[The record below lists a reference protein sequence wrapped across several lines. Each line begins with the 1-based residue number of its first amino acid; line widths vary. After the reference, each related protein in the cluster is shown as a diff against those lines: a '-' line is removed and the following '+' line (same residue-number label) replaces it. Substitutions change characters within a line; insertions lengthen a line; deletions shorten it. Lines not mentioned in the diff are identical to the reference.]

1 MFAENTEELAQ
12 NKLLLLYIID
22 KAEKPLTNEEIT
34 EFMLENNYMNY
45 FLIQQYLSEL
55 TSSKFIEYVHKDDK
69 KIYKMLNKGK
79 ITLYYF
85 QDRIPE
91 DIKKYILNNFAK
103 ILDEEKRATQ
113 IVGEY
118 YKNDKYDYTV
128 NLKLVE
134 NEETLFSL
142 YLNVTTE
149 KQAKKICNTWKENTE
164 FIFKN
169 ILNMLADDEIIP
181 LDD

>member
-55 TSSKFIEYVHKDDK
+55 TSSKFIEYVHEDDK

-91 DIKKYILNNFAK
+91 DIKI
-103 ILDEEKRATQ
+103 
-113 IVGEY
+113 
-118 YKNDKYDYTV
+118 
-128 NLKLVE
+128 
-134 NEETLFSL
+134 
-142 YLNVTTE
+142 
-149 KQAKKICNTWKENTE
+149 
-164 FIFKN
+164 IF
-169 ILNMLADDEIIP
+169 
-181 LDD
+181 

>member
-1 MFAENTEELAQ
+1 M
-12 NKLLLLYIID
+12 
-22 KAEKPLTNEEIT
+22 
-34 EFMLENNYMNY
+34 
-45 FLIQQYLSEL
+45 
-55 TSSKFIEYVHKDDK
+55 
-69 KIYKMLNKGK
+69 
-79 ITLYYF
+79 
-85 QDRIPE
+85 
-91 DIKKYILNNFAK
+91 
-103 ILDEEKRATQ
+103 
-113 IVGEY
+113 
-118 YKNDKYDYTV
+118 

-149 KQAKKICNTWKENTE
+149 KTSKKICNTWKENTE